1 MRMQRLCNLLLA
13 IVFGLIGLASC
24 IKNEIPFP
32 VKELE
37 ILSFEGVGFR
47 SEIDPLT
54 RTVTLHLDEPTDPT
68 AVEVTSV
75 TISENGTPSIPLTGI
90 FNLQSPIEV
99 TLTLYQEYLW
109 TIRAEQPIER
119 YFMVRG
125 QVGASEIDTE
135 SRTAT
140 VYVAEGADLTAVEVT
155 ALKLGPAEVTTMT
168 PAKEELTDFRSVRYV
183 YLNYPALKGTTE
195 RWQLYVRETDI
206 KVQLTQ
212 ADAWATVT
220 YLYGAAQEGTQV
232 GFRYRKAGAT
242 LWNEAPEAKTEGGT
256 FTTRIT
262 GLEPE
267 TAYEFVAYS
276 NDDLSPVESRTTESI
291 VPLHNGGFEDWCTI
305 DDIVYPFKDAAS
317 PYWATGNVG
326 ASIVNVTLT
335 ESVTDTRPGT
345 SGKVAA
351 RLASKYASVLG
362 VGKFAAGNLYIGKYV
377 RNDGTNGIVHFGRPF
392 TGRPVALRGWMKYN
406 LGMIDRIQ
414 DLPSGETLKL
424 GDPDTGMIYI
434 ALGDW
439 DPAVY
444 GGTVESPIEIAT
456 RYIEETAFDPHSE
469 AVIGYGELALHESVG
484 EWTEFTIPIEYVA
497 TNRIPTHLM
506 IVCSSSRLGD
516 YFTGST
522 KSVMWVDDFELLY
535 E

>member
-1 MRMQRLCNLLLA
+1 MRLITCIATLL
-13 IVFGLIGLASC
+13 FGVSSLTSC
-24 IKNEIPFP
+24 IKNDIPYP
-32 VKELE
+32 VVELA
-37 ILSFEGVGFR
+37 ILSYEGVGFR
-47 SEIDPLT
+47 SEIDPLKQ
-54 RTVTLHLDEPTDPT
+54 TVTLHLEETTDPT
-68 AVEVTSV
+68 AVEVTSATV
-75 TISENGTPSIPLTGI
+75 TEQATTSRPLTGL
-90 FNLQSPIEV
+90 FDMRAPLQV
-99 TLTLYQEYLW
+99 TLSLYQDYLW
-109 TIRAEQPIER
+109 TIRAVQPIER
-119 YFMVRG
+119 YFTVRG
-125 QVGASEIDTE
+125 QVGATEIDTE

-140 VYVAEGADLTAVEVT
+140 VYVAKGTNLQQIEVQT
-155 ALKLGPAEVTTMT
+155 LKLGPAEVTTMT
-168 PAKEELTDFRSVRYV
+168 PSKEELKDFRSVRYV

-195 RWQLYVRETDI
+195 RWQLYVRETDV

-212 ADAWATVT
+212 VDAWATVA
-220 YLYGAAQEGTQV
+220 YLYGAAQEGTKV
-232 GFRYRKAGAT
+232 GFRYRRAGTT
-242 LWNEAPEAKTEGGT
+242 LWNEAPQVEQSGGV

-267 TAYEFVAYS
+267 SEYEFVAYS
-276 NDDLSPVESRTTESI
+276 NEDESPVVSRQTEQV
-291 VPLHNGGFEDWCTI
+291 VPLHNGGFEEWCTI
-305 DDIVYPFKDAAS
+305 DDIIYPYKDADS

-335 ESVTDTRPGT
+335 EAVTDIRPGS

-351 RLASKYASVLG
+351 RLTSKYASVLG

-392 TGRPVALRGWMKYN
+392 TARPVALRGWMKYN
-406 LGMIDRIQ
+406 LGLIDRIQ
-414 DLPSGETLKL
+414 HLPPGETLEV

-439 DPAVY
+439 SPSVY
-444 GGTVESPIEIAT
+444 GGTAESPIEIAT
-456 RYIEETAFDPHSE
+456 RRIQETAFDPHSE

-497 TNRIPTHLM
+497 TDRIPTHLM
-506 IVCSSSRLGD
+506 IVCSASRLGD

-522 KSVMWVDDFELLY
+522 KSVMWVDDFELVY